1 MAGLDSRR
9 KFIGRVASG
18 IAGTLAVPSAVLGAG
33 ERLRLGVIGVGER
46 GAQLAREALA
56 CGHTEIC
63 GFADIYPRRLEMAR
77 AIAPAAR
84 VHLDYRRLLEDRD
97 IDAVV
102 IATPPHLHA
111 RQALAAL
118 EAGKHVYV
126 EKTMAFTVEEARLI
140 RDACG
145 RAGGRIVQIG
155 HQACSSGQY
164 ADALQFLAADRMGCI
179 TAIHAHMYRNTP
191 RGKPQGSRPVYP
203 DMTPDRIAW
212 DAFLGPAPGL
222 AFDANRYVNWRL
234 FWDYSGGNVFESL
247 SQQLAFWYKALDLQI
262 PRAASMLGGV
272 HLWQDGREVPDT
284 MSVAMEHGEGLLFS
298 WDSGLGNSQLGTSE
312 EVLGT
317 HGTLVRGQQIRYLPQ
332 KVNLP
337 DGVEALGQT
346 RTPPNA
352 HMRDFLECIRTGKTP
367 NCPVELGYRV
377 SIACRMAVESYRQG
391 RTVRWDPAREEIL

>member
-1 MAGLDSRR
+1 
-9 KFIGRVASG
+9 V
-18 IAGTLAVPSAVLGAG
+18 
-33 ERLRLGVIGVGER
+33 GVIGVGER

-56 CGHTEIC
+56 SGNTELS

-77 AIAPAAR
+77 AISPSAKA
-84 VHLDYRRLLEDRD
+84 HLDYRPLLDDRD

-111 RQALAAL
+111 QQMLAAL
-118 EAGKHVYV
+118 EAGKHVYL
-126 EKTMAFTVEEARLI
+126 EKTMAFTVEEAGRI

-145 RAGGRIVQIG
+145 RASGRIVQIG
-155 HQACSSGQY
+155 HQACSSGLY
-164 ADALQFLAADRMGCI
+164 DDALRFLAAGRMGGI

-191 RGKPQGSRPVYP
+191 RGKPQWSRPVYP

-212 DAFLGPAPGL
+212 DSFLGTAPRRV
-222 AFDANRYVNWRL
+222 FDANRYVNWRF
-234 FWDYSGGNVFESL
+234 FWDYSGGNVSESM

-262 PRAASMLGGV
+262 PHTTSMLGGV

-284 MSVAMEHGEGLLFS
+284 MSVAMEHGEGILFS
-298 WDSGLGNSQLGTSE
+298 WDSGFGNNQLGTSE

-317 HGTLVRGQQIRYLPQ
+317 HGTLSRGQQIRYLPQ

-337 DGVEALGQT
+337 DAVEALGQT
-346 RTPPNA
+346 KTAPNA
-352 HMRDFLECIRTGKTP
+352 HMRDFLECIRTGKAP
-367 NCPVELGYRV
+367 NCPAEIGYRV